1 MFKSIHGI
9 APHYISDRIDMR
21 FDIHGYGT
29 RESGSTSVYLP
40 TVHKEIYRNIFI
52 YIRVVNFG
60 MICQILWRILRI

>member
-52 YIRVVNFG
+52 HIRVVNFG